1 LYTWTGLGLPE
12 GERFSLDFQLR
23 VPGWGGSTWDKVLS
37 VVLVVAILGA
47 LGTLGY
53 VIAAPKV
60 GERFTE
66 FYLLGAEGKAADYP
80 RELAVGEEA
89 EVTVGIVNH
98 EHKPVSYRVEVRVG
112 GVENNEVGPVA
123 LEHEQKWEGA
133 VSFTPDKA
141 GDNQKVEFILYKGG
155 EAEPYL
161 MLHLWIDV
169 GEKKGLS
176 IPPNVNIGEL
186 PLTLRGTLPPSPY
199 YFSL

>member
-1 LYTWTGLGLPE
+1 
-12 GERFSLDFQLR
+12 LR

-66 FYLLGAEGKAADYP
+66 FYILGMEGKAADYP

-89 EVTVGIVNH
+89 EVIVGIVNH
-98 EHKPVSYRVEVRVG
+98 EHEAVSYRLEVGIG
-112 GVENNEVGPVA
+112 GVGSDEVGPVA
-123 LEHEQKWEGA
+123 LEHEQKWEGT

-155 EAEPYL
+155 EAGPYL

-169 GEKKGLS
+169 S
-176 IPPNVNIGEL
+176 
-186 PLTLRGTLPPSPY
+186 
-199 YFSL
+199 